1 MGSILRAT
9 VILGSGSA
17 IGLIAGF
24 LSNKAYAVWI
34 GPDGVGL
41 LGLFQSF
48 LGITAIGAGM
58 GLSSGLVRLG
68 APHAK
73 EEVGNAQ
80 LIALRQA
87 AWQIYRITVLLS
99 TTILLAFSHPIAE
112 HLLADSP
119 VWGVGVLALGLA
131 LSLAAGVQIGLLN
144 AYHRVGLL
152 AQVTALSSI
161 LGAVWGITLVWFWRE
176 NALPWVVLGI
186 PLGQF
191 VLSGMFLG
199 RLRIPLIKADSRDIR
214 AARSEL
220 LRFGLPFVGSQLV
233 GSVVQLGMPFL
244 VLHQLGQVE
253 VGYYRA
259 AILFSTA
266 YIGFLLNALGQDF
279 YPRLSAL
286 QNQPQ
291 AFCAALD
298 TQQRFVLLLG
308 SPLVVV
314 SLALAPL
321 AVDVLFSSEFRP
333 TAGILQWQLL
343 GDLFRFVSWTLGYAV
358 LAGLPNR
365 SYLVTETLGGACLLI
380 FSLWG
385 MDRFGTSGLGVGWL
399 LTYFCYLIITGIT
412 VSFGLR
418 WRPSLINVFLLLC
431 AMGVAAATVTLPED
445 GKILLSLLWSLVCIT
460 LMLRYFRKVL
470 PSRS

>member
-1 MGSILRAT
+1 MGSIIRAT
-9 VILGSGSA
+9 VILGSSSV
-17 IGLIAGF
+17 ISLIASF

-34 GPDGVGL
+34 GPDGLGL

-73 EEVGNAQ
+73 EEASNSQ
-80 LIALRQA
+80 LIALQQA
-87 AWQIYRITVLLS
+87 AWQIYRITLLLC
-99 TTILLAFSHPIAE
+99 TTIILAFSHPIAE
-112 HLLADSP
+112 HLLANSP
-119 VWGVGVLALGLA
+119 VWGVGVLAFGLA
-131 LSLAAGVQIGLLN
+131 LSLAAGIQIGLLN

-161 LGAVWGITLVWFWRE
+161 FGAVWGITLVWFWRE
-176 NALPWVVLGI
+176 NALPWVVLGM

-191 VLSGMFLG
+191 VLSRIFLG
-199 RLRIPLIKADSRDIR
+199 RLRMPLIKANSRDIR
-214 AARSEL
+214 AARIEL
-220 LRFGLPFVGSQLV
+220 LRFGLPFVGSQIV
-233 GSVVQLGMPFL
+233 GSAVQLGMPFL
-244 VLHQLGQVE
+244 VLHQLGQIE

-286 QNQPQ
+286 QNKPQ

-298 TQQRFVLLLG
+298 LQQRFVLLLG
-308 SPLVVV
+308 SPLVVF
-314 SLALAPL
+314 SLAVAPL
-321 AVDVLFSSEFRP
+321 AVSVLFSSEFRP
-333 TAGILQWQLL
+333 TADILQWHLL

-365 SYLVTETLGGACLLI
+365 AYLVTETLGGVCLLI

-399 LTYFCYLIITGIT
+399 LTYFCYLIITGI
-412 VSFGLR
+412 VVAFGLR
-418 WRPSLINVFLLLC
+418 WRPSLTNVFLLLC
-431 AMGVAAATVTLPED
+431 AIGVAAATIALPEV
-445 GKILLSLLWSLVCIT
+445 GKIMLTLLWGLVCIS
-460 LMLRYFRKVL
+460 LLLRYFGKASL
-470 PSRS
+470 SRS

>member
-9 VILGSGSA
+9 VILGSGSVV
-17 IGLIAGF
+17 GLIAGF

-48 LGITAIGAGM
+48 LGITVIGAGM

-68 APHAK
+68 APHVKDEAS
-73 EEVGNAQ
+73 NSQ
-80 LIALRQA
+80 LFALRQA
-87 AWQIYRITVLLS
+87 AWQIYRL
-99 TTILLAFSHPIAE
+99 TILIFTIIILAFSHPIAE
-112 HLLADSP
+112 HLLAGSP
-119 VWGVGVLALGLA
+119 VWGVGLLALGLA

-161 LGAVWGITLVWFWRE
+161 FGAVWGITLVWFWRE
-176 NALPWVVLGI
+176 NALPWVVLGV

-191 VLSGMFLG
+191 VLSRIFLG
-199 RLRIPLIKADSRDIR
+199 RLRMPLNKANSRDIK
-214 AARSEL
+214 AARIEL
-220 LRFGLPFVGSQLV
+220 LRFGLPFVASQLV

-244 VLHQLGQVE
+244 VLHQLGQDE

-286 QNQPQ
+286 QNKPR
-291 AFCAALD
+291 AFCATLD
-298 TQQRFVLLLG
+298 IQQRFVLLIG

-321 AVDVLFSSEFRP
+321 AVSVFFSSEFKP
-333 TAGILQWQLL
+333 AVDILRWHLL

-365 SYLVTETLGGACLLI
+365 AYLITETLGGVCLLT

-399 LTYFCYLIITGIT
+399 LTYFCYLIVTGIA
-412 VSFGLR
+412 VAFGLR
-418 WRPSLINVFLLLC
+418 WRPSLTNVFLFLC
-431 AMGVAAATVTLPED
+431 AIGVATATVALPEV
-445 GKILLSLLWSLVCIT
+445 GKIMLSLLWGLVCIS
-460 LMLRYFRKVL
+460 LLLGNFGKVSH
-470 PSRS
+470 SRS